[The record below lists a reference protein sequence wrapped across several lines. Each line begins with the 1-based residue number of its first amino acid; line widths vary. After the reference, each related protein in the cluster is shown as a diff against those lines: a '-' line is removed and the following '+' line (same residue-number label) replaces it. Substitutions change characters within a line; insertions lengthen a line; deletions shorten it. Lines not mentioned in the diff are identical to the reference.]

1 MGKDGFVLKK
11 TEKDTQT
18 GEHHAEQDTERHR
31 ERPRDDDRGR
41 DWSEASICQG
51 SLVTPRL
58 GGEAWDASSQ
68 ADRPY
73 AHLDS
78 CLWNCEGIHF
88 CCFKTPS

>member
-11 TEKDTQT
+11 IEKDTQA

-51 SLVTPRL
+51 SLVTPAAGGRGL
-58 GGEAWDASSQ
+58 GCFLPS
-68 ADRPY
+68 RPT
-73 AHLDS
+73 L
-78 CLWNCEGIHF
+78 C
-88 CCFKTPS
+88 TPGLLPLEL